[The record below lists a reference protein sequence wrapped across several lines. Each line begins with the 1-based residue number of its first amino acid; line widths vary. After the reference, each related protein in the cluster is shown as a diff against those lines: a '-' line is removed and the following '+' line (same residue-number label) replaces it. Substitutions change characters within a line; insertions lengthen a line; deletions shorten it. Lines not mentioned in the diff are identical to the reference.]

1 MLHQKELLLKAR
13 VLLRAHLQKNHI
25 EKTIRQE
32 TLDHLTLKVVVKETQ
47 ETDAD
52 NASFFCFLLAT
63 FVNQIRRK

>member
-1 MLHQKELLLKAR
+1 MLPQKELLLKAR

-25 EKTIRQE
+25 EKTIHQE
-32 TLDHLTLKVVVKETQ
+32 TLDHLTLKVVAKETQ

-63 FVNQIRRK
+63 FVKQIRRK